1 MAKQT
6 ELELTAQ
13 QAAQP
18 EETPAKKTAAKKT
31 AAKKPAAKKATTKK
45 TTTKTKA
52 AKAEDGETAAKKPA
66 AKRTAKKTEAK
77 PGTKLVIVES
87 PAKAKTIGKYLGRGY
102 TVTASMGHIRD
113 LPASTLGIDVEHG
126 YTPKYITIKGK
137 TALVKDLKAEAKKA
151 QTVYLATDPDREGEA
166 ISWHLANVLGLDPTA
181 PNRVTFDEITKKG
194 VQEGMAHP
202 RTIDMDLF
210 NAQQARR
217 ALDRLVGYKLSPFLW
232 HKVRRGLS
240 AGRVQSVAV
249 RIIRDREIEIENFKP
264 EEYWNIDAN
273 LKPRQSGCAFNA
285 RLTAQAD
292 GTKLVVKNK
301 KQADAILAAL
311 DGKPYTVTRVDKGQ
325 RRRQP
330 QPPFITSTL
339 QQDASRALGFS
350 ATRTMRAA
358 QRLYEGMEVHG
369 YGQIGLITYMRTDSL
384 RISDEAVAAAKEYIA
399 DAYGEQYICP
409 YKRTWKTK
417 SATAAQDAHEAIRPS
432 VPGLTPDEVD
442 KSISGDTAKL
452 YRMIWSRFMAS
463 QMADCQQD
471 TVSVTVYAG
480 DYRFKASGYTV
491 TFDGFTVLYEEATDE
506 KEKKETSLPPLE
518 QGQLL
523 KLKELKSEQKF
534 TQPPA
539 RYTEATLIK
548 ALEENGIGR
557 PSTYAPIITTIID
570 RGYVER
576 EQKKL
581 KPTLLGRAVDGLMLE
596 QFPHI
601 VDVDFS
607 AEMEKNL
614 DKIES
619 GKADWHKTVD
629 DFYQGFAAS
638 LEQAEKNMEGKKVK
652 VPDEPSSEVC
662 DLCGRPMVIKV
673 GKYGKFLACS
683 GFPECRGT
691 KRLVKD
697 TGGICPKCGKGR
709 MLERKSAK
717 GRIYYGCERYPD
729 CDFMTWDTPVPT
741 KCEKC
746 GSTLFRK
753 GSKLY
758 CAKEGC
764 GFEMPVPKK
773 D

>member
-1 MAKQT
+1 MA
-6 ELELTAQ
+6 
-13 QAAQP
+13 
-18 EETPAKKTAAKKT
+18 
-31 AAKKPAAKKATTKK
+31 
-45 TTTKTKA
+45 
-52 AKAEDGETAAKKPA
+52 
-66 AKRTAKKTEAK
+66 
-77 PGTKLVIVES
+77 KLVIVES
-87 PAKAKTIGKYLGRGY
+87 PAKAKTIRKYLGDGY
-102 TVTASMGHIRD
+102 EVTASMGHIRD
-113 LPASTLGIDVEHG
+113 LPASQLGIDVDHD
-126 YTPKYITIKGK
+126 YAPQYISIKGK
-137 TALVKDLKAEAKKA
+137 EKLIKELKSAAKKSDG
-151 QTVYLATDPDREGEA
+151 VLLATDPDREGEA
-166 ISWHLANVLGLDPTA
+166 ISWHLANILGLDPAA
-181 PNRVTFDEITKKG
+181 PNRVTFGEITKKG
-194 VQEGMAHP
+194 VSEGMSHP
-202 RTIDMDLF
+202 RAIDMNLF

-217 ALDRLVGYKLSPFLW
+217 ILDRLVGYKLSPFLW
-232 HKVRRGLS
+232 RKVRRGLS

-249 RIIRDREIEIENFKP
+249 RLIVDREKEIEAFKP
-264 EEYWNIDAN
+264 EEYWNLDA
-273 LKPRQSGCAFNA
+273 LLSPPGSQKKFTA
-285 RLTAQAD
+285 RLTGTAD
-292 GTKLVVKNK
+292 GKKLAVTTGE
-301 KQADAILAAL
+301 QAHAIEEAL
-311 DGKPYTVTRVDKGQ
+311 KGQ
-325 RRRQP
+325 DYQVTELKKGKRKKTP
-330 QPPFITSTL
+330 AAPFITSTL
-339 QQDASRALGFS
+339 QQEASRRLNFT

-358 QRLYEGMEVHG
+358 QTLYEGVDIAGHG
-369 YGQIGLITYMRTDSL
+369 TMGLITYMRTDSL
-384 RISDEAVAAAKEYIA
+384 RISDEAVAAAREYIA
-399 DAYGEQYICP
+399 GAYGESYICP

-480 DYRFKASGYTV
+480 GYRFKASGYTV
-491 TFDGFTVLYEEATDE
+491 TFDGFTALYEEATDE

-518 QGQLL
+518 EGQVL
-523 KLKELKSEQKF
+523 KLRELKSEQKF

-614 DKIES
+614 DKVES

-729 CDFMTWDTPVPT
+729 CDFMTWDTPVPI

>member
-1 MAKQT
+1 MGHLGPDLLKGEQAGGVAGK
-6 ELELTAQ
+6 ELV
-13 QAAQP
+13 
-18 EETPAKKTAAKKT
+18 
-31 AAKKPAAKKATTKK
+31 
-45 TTTKTKA
+45 
-52 AKAEDGETAAKKPA
+52 
-66 AKRTAKKTEAK
+66 
-77 PGTKLVIVES
+77 VIVLHPQAGDVVQTPVQS
-87 PAKAKTIGKYLGRGY
+87 PAGPLLHGLGVVAQLGAQGGYPHLRG
-102 TVTASMGHIRD
+102 G
-113 LPASTLGIDVEHG
+113 
-126 YTPKYITIKGK
+126 
-137 TALVKDLKAEAKKA
+137 
-151 QTVYLATDPDREGEA
+151 
-166 ISWHLANVLGLDPTA
+166 
-181 PNRVTFDEITKKG
+181 
-194 VQEGMAHP
+194 
-202 RTIDMDLF
+202 
-210 NAQQARR
+210 
-217 ALDRLVGYKLSPFLW
+217 
-232 HKVRRGLS
+232 
-240 AGRVQSVAV
+240 
-249 RIIRDREIEIENFKP
+249 
-264 EEYWNIDAN
+264 
-273 LKPRQSGCAFNA
+273 
-285 RLTAQAD
+285 
-292 GTKLVVKNK
+292 
-301 KQADAILAAL
+301 
-311 DGKPYTVTRVDKGQ
+311 
-325 RRRQP
+325 
-330 QPPFITSTL
+330 
-339 QQDASRALGFS
+339 
-350 ATRTMRAA
+350 
-358 QRLYEGMEVHG
+358 
-369 YGQIGLITYMRTDSL
+369 
-384 RISDEAVAAAKEYIA
+384 
-399 DAYGEQYICP
+399 
-409 YKRTWKTK
+409 
-417 SATAAQDAHEAIRPS
+417 
-432 VPGLTPDEVD
+432 
-442 KSISGDTAKL
+442 
-452 YRMIWSRFMAS
+452 
-463 QMADCQQD
+463 
-471 TVSVTVYAG
+471 
-480 DYRFKASGYTV
+480 
-491 TFDGFTVLYEEATDE
+491 
-506 KEKKETSLPPLE
+506 LPPLE
-518 QGQLL
+518 QGQVL
-523 KLKELKSEQKF
+523 KLRELKSEQKF

-614 DKIES
+614 DKVES
-619 GKADWHKTVD
+619 GKTDWHKTVD
-629 DFYQGFAAS
+629 DFYKGFAAS

-729 CDFMTWDTPVPT
+729 CDFMTWDMPVAV

-764 GFEMPVPKK
+764 DFEMPVPKK